1 MHYAQEWHDDHE
13 PEELMQLMQGFEGD
27 EDERREQFH
36 KAELNKSRN
45 ANIKEIL
52 QSMKDAN
59 GSN

>member
-1 MHYAQEWHDDHE
+1 
-13 PEELMQLMQGFEGD
+13 MQLMQGFEGD

-59 GSN
+59 GSNQADSA